1 MAFRV
6 RFIASG
12 GSGGNTNTFTGTT
25 NTSVGFVASNTT
37 FSDATFSEMMNAIF
51 VSTFI
56 SSLSTNLPS
65 SAEHGD
71 SVSTTSATINI
82 ATPSGATADS
92 LALTFIDTDSSQT
105 SIFTGRAIN
114 SSQPQ
119 TETFSANSVT
129 LLIQSGQSVDS
140 ALYRAS
146 VGTSSGTK
154 TASDSCIVKFRV
166 FFGADVDYTSSNIAA
181 NIDTLVSNLESSALR
196 GSEAETTF
204 TCTSE
209 NASISNRTY
218 IVYPAVYGDLE
229 DISFQG
235 EFSVKDSFTDLTDSN
250 GVPRTTNG
258 QSVNYRVLK
267 STTFGAYL
275 SGQSLILQY

>member
-6 RFIASG
+6 RFIAAG
-12 GSGGNTNTFTGTT
+12 GSGSNTNTFTGTT
-25 NTSVGFVASNTT
+25 NTSVGFVANNTT
-37 FSDATFSEMMNAIF
+37 FTDATFSEMMNAIF

-71 SVSTTSATINI
+71 SVSTSSATVNI

-92 LALTFIDTDSSQT
+92 LALSFIDTDSSST
-105 SIFTGRAIN
+105 SIFSGRAIN

-119 TETFSANSVT
+119 TETFTANVVT
-129 LLIQSGQSVDS
+129 LLIQSGQTVDS

-146 VGTSSGTK
+146 VGTTSGTK
-154 TASDSCIVKFRV
+154 TASDSCTVKYRV

-181 NIDTLVSNLESSALR
+181 NIDTLMSNLESSALR
-196 GSEAETTF
+196 GTEAETTF

-209 NASISNRTY
+209 NASLTNRTY

-235 EFSVKDSFTDLTDSN
+235 EFSVKDSFTDLTDSS
-250 GVPRTTNG
+250 GVARTTNG

-267 STTFGAYL
+267 STTFGAYQ

>member
-6 RFIASG
+6 RFIAAG
-12 GSGGNTNTFTGTT
+12 GSGSSTNTFTGTT
-25 NTSVGFVASNTT
+25 NTSVGFVANNTT
-37 FSDATFSEMMNAIF
+37 FTDATFSEMMNAIF

-71 SVSTTSATINI
+71 SVSTSSATVNI
-82 ATPSGATADS
+82 ATPSAATADS
-92 LALTFIDTDSSQT
+92 LALSFINTDSSST
-105 SIFTGRAIN
+105 SIFSGRAIN

-119 TETFSANSVT
+119 TETFSANVVT
-129 LLIQSGQSVDS
+129 LLIQSGQTSDS

-146 VGTSSGTK
+146 IGTTSGTK
-154 TASDSCIVKFRV
+154 TASDSCTVKYRV

-181 NIDTLVSNLESSALR
+181 NIDTLMSNLQSSALR
-196 GSEAETTF
+196 GTEAETTF

-209 NASISNRTY
+209 NASVNNRTY

-235 EFSVKDSFTDLTDSN
+235 EFSVKDSFTDLTDSS

-267 STTFGAYL
+267 STTFGAYQ